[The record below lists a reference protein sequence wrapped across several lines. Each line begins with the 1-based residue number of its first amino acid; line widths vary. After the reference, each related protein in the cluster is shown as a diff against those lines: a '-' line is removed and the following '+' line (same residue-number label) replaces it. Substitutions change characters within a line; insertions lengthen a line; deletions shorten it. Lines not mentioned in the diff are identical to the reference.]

1 RVARRQATVVS
12 SRAKLVTPGTSCL
25 VTCWAIAGATAISAI
40 AIERDARMRVAPLRA
55 HHATKRADRATG
67 RACAARRGGY
77 RRKMADP
84 ACCGKGDHPVAA
96 AQLDARLQRE
106 VGAEPD
112 LCGLCGL
119 CVPVDTLAR
128 HAQREKWPG
137 GKYYCSSAARIGW
150 RFLANGLTTVTPLH
164 VKPS

>member
-1 RVARRQATVVS
+1 MLAPCSVGTRRLMIDANPIFFSSGTASAVVAPPQATVVS

-84 ACCGKGDHPVAA
+84 ACCGKGDHTVAA
-96 AQLDARLQRE
+96 DTRADRSQRE
-106 VGAEPD
+106 
-112 LCGLCGL
+112 
-119 CVPVDTLAR
+119 
-128 HAQREKWPG
+128 
-137 GKYYCSSAARIGW
+137 
-150 RFLANGLTTVTPLH
+150 
-164 VKPS
+164 